1 MAAKSGLFSK
11 PAVRLA
17 DIMAPERN
25 SFGLIRLAMAIT
37 VLFSHSYLFLAGT
50 SRAEPLAGWTGHS
63 LGEHGVQVF
72 FFLSGILIA
81 QSFEASRSL
90 LEFAV
95 ARVLRI
101 LPALAVCVLA
111 TAFVLGPLVSTLP
124 VRDYLGDPLLARYI
138 VKTVLLV
145 TGAAPLPG
153 VFGDLPLAGDVN
165 PSVWTLKYEV
175 LCYAGLAALGL
186 AGLFDRR
193 VRFGAVALLA
203 FAIAGLFVGP
213 YKPAEA
219 YTALDNLRHFG
230 LYFGLGTLAY
240 LMRARLA
247 LVPLALVPLTL
258 CAAALH
264 GSYFGELAAA
274 LTLGYL
280 TLLVASHTFG
290 PVGAFTRQHD
300 YSYGVYIYA
309 APVQHALQHR
319 LPGLDAIVLSLWAL
333 AATLPLAYLSW
344 HLIEK
349 PALALRRAW
358 FGRAPAPM
366 RPTAFAGTIATRTAR
381 QSTIAFRWPA
391 PRSDEPEAPRTFAE
405 GPRYSGRLGQYVTR
419 AGHGRPG

>member
-1 MAAKSGLFSK
+1 MSAKSGLFSK

-165 PSVWTLKYEV
+165 LSVWTLKYEV
-175 LCYAGLAALGL
+175 LCYAGLRRSGWPGCLTGASGL
-186 AGLFDRR
+186 APSRCCRLPSPACSSAPTSPPRPTRR
-193 VRFGAVALLA
+193 S
-203 FAIAGLFVGP
+203 I
-213 YKPAEA
+213 
-219 YTALDNLRHFG
+219 T
-230 LYFGLGTLAY
+230 
-240 LMRARLA
+240 
-247 LVPLALVPLTL
+247 
-258 CAAALH
+258 CA
-264 GSYFGELAAA
+264 
-274 LTLGYL
+274 TLG
-280 TLLVASHTFG
+280 SI
-290 PVGAFTRQHD
+290 
-300 YSYGVYIYA
+300 S
-309 APVQHALQHR
+309 
-319 LPGLDAIVLSLWAL
+319 AL
-333 AATLPLAYLSW
+333 ARS
-344 HLIEK
+344 
-349 PALALRRAW
+349 
-358 FGRAPAPM
+358 
-366 RPTAFAGTIATRTAR
+366 PT
-381 QSTIAFRWPA
+381 
-391 PRSDEPEAPRTFAE
+391 
-405 GPRYSGRLGQYVTR
+405 
-419 AGHGRPG
+419 